1 MKSFQNAR
9 RIVVKV
15 GSSSLTYETGLIN
28 IRQVEQLC
36 RVLADLKNSGRDII
50 LVSSG
55 SIAVGTAKL
64 GLGGRPPA
72 FREMSSAAP
81 PAPT

>member
-36 RVLADLKNSGRDII
+36 RVLADL
-50 LVSSG
+50 
-55 SIAVGTAKL
+55 
-64 GLGGRPPA
+64 
-72 FREMSSAAP
+72 
-81 PAPT
+81 